1 MESGPHHVLLCR
13 FRDIL
18 TTSRVVRRCELVEED
33 FNFGFE
39 PPFDGECP
47 SHDGRGRPPVPSS
60 GNPASSVLEPGGPGP
75 LRSPGWDVEK
85 TWGSDFRG
93 GRDPRGLRSHAQTSP
108 HRCPPGGLVGHPG
121 PPMYPSLTGRLI
133 FVLEMLWDRKLS
145 FAERWCPACSVCCS
159 PTSPGTR
166 PLRHE
171 MKVLI
176 SPRVFSASDCGD

>member
-1 MESGPHHVLLCR
+1 MLLCR

-85 TWGSDFRG
+85 TWGRTSG
-93 GRDPRGLRSHAQTSP
+93 EAETPEASGATPRRRPTAALPVVSWAIQ
-108 HRCPPGGLVGHPG
+108 
-121 PPMYPSLTGRLI
+121 GRLCI
-133 FVLEMLWDRKLS
+133 LL
-145 FAERWCPACSVCCS
+145 
-159 PTSPGTR
+159 
-166 PLRHE
+166 
-171 MKVLI
+171 
-176 SPRVFSASDCGD
+176 